1 MQVPLP
7 AVSAFP
13 TLTPSVS
20 AKEVAMSGWK
30 TLFRE
35 EELFVVPPPPS
46 YFKSS
51 FHCLLLVFYGFN
63 FGLMKGEIVSQI
75 ESKYQQNLSIN
86 KKQISCIKK
95 KNGIEDL

>member
-1 MQVPLP
+1 MISRSLLLSPDGAVVILLFEAQILKTPLLLVHVLPLP

-35 EELFVVPPPPS
+35 EELVVAPPP
-46 YFKSS
+46 
-51 FHCLLLVFYGFN
+51 
-63 FGLMKGEIVSQI
+63 
-75 ESKYQQNLSIN
+75 
-86 KKQISCIKK
+86 
-95 KNGIEDL
+95 